1 MKRPS
6 KKKSKVVLCSHFPNH
21 VASFLS
27 VFIVGLGQRSLAQID
42 GLPES
47 ERILP
52 RQQETSFRRLGVIE
66 FVSIVKVK
74 LMRSKNNFATQ
85 EKLHRRI
92 FEYVIHQKNKKKSYS
107 RICCSSHT
115 LDTVGSVRFFGRIW
129 SKNGR
134 GTLAD
139 SGKRPILSLFL

>member
-1 MKRPS
+1 M
-6 KKKSKVVLCSHFPNH
+6 
-21 VASFLS
+21 
-27 VFIVGLGQRSLAQID
+27 GLGQRSLAQID

-92 FEYVIHQKNKKKSYS
+92 FEYVIHQK
-107 RICCSSHT
+107 H
-115 LDTVGSVRFFGRIW
+115 
-129 SKNGR
+129 
-134 GTLAD
+134 
-139 SGKRPILSLFL
+139 